1 MEIRKICLI
10 RGNPTDEMPDC
21 MRWRAVVPPLGIM
34 YLAAYLRAKRPGRYE
49 ISLIDAGVEGLDIEA
64 VRRRVGELAP
74 EVVGISGLS
83 AEVPEMSAIASAVR
97 RTLPRTRV
105 VIGGPAC
112 SSDTARLASA
122 PGVDCV
128 VLGEGEETFLELLDA
143 FETESELGGVAGIAF
158 WNGIGMTR
166 TAQRRPI
173 EDLDAMPFPAW
184 DLIDIPAYSEG
195 VINMTYGI
203 YKKKPYMALFTSRG
217 CPYRC
222 TYCHTNFGK
231 KTRFRSPE
239 NVLAEMEYLY
249 RELGVREFHFF
260 DDIFNLDAPRAKRIM
275 DMIVE
280 RGLDVSLSFP
290 NGVRGDIMD
299 EELIVKLARAGTYY
313 MSFAV
318 ETATV
323 RLQKFLKKNNN
334 LQKLKQNI
342 TLARREGIM
351 PLGFF
356 MLGFPGET
364 PEEIDATIDF
374 ACELDLVYAYFFC
387 VVPFEGTE
395 LADQVRARGDTDFE
409 FDGSWTYHGMH
420 TYYTQATGIDLNAYQ
435 RKAYWRFYLSLRRM
449 WYLWWLHPS
458 KWIWFTNGIKWM
470 FNLAITMSQ
479 LGNRLSD
486 RQRFAL
492 ARWHKA

>member
-1 MEIRKICLI
+1 MQIRKICLI
-10 RGNPTDEMPDC
+10 RGNPTDDMPDF

-34 YLAAYLRAKRPGRYE
+34 YLAAWLRERCPERYE
-49 ISLIDAGVEGLDIEA
+49 ISLIDAGVERLDIEA

-74 EVVGISGLS
+74 DVVGISGLS
-83 AEVPEMSAIASAVR
+83 AEVPEMRAIASAVHG
-97 RTLPRTRV
+97 TLPRARI
-105 VIGGPAC
+105 VIGGPAA
-112 SSDTARLASA
+112 SSDTERLARA

-128 VLGEGEETFLELLDA
+128 AIGEGEETFRELLEV
-143 FETESELGGVAGIAF
+143 FEADGEVPKVAGIAY
-158 WNGIGMTR
+158 WDGDRLNK
-166 TAQRRPI
+166 TAHREPI
-173 EDLDAMPFPAW
+173 QDLDAMPFPAW
-184 DLIDIPAYSEG
+184 DLIDIPAYSVG

-203 YKKKPYMALFTSRG
+203 QKKSPYMAVFTSRG

-231 KTRFRSPE
+231 RTRYRSPE
-239 NVLAEMEYLY
+239 NVLAELEYLY
-249 RELGVREFHFF
+249 HSKGVREFHFF
-260 DDIFNLDAPRAKRIM
+260 DDIFNLDQPRAKRIM

-280 RGLDVSLSFP
+280 RGLKVSISFP

-299 EELIVKLARAGTYY
+299 EETIVKFARAGTYY

-318 ETATV
+318 ETAST

-334 LQKLKQNI
+334 LQKMKENI
-342 TLARREGIM
+342 RIASREGIM

-356 MLGFPGET
+356 MIGFPGET
-364 PEEIDATIDF
+364 PEEIEATIDF
-374 ACELDLVYAYFFC
+374 AASLDLVYAYFFC

-395 LADQVRARGDTDFE
+395 LADQVRARGDTEFE

-435 RKAYWRFYLSLRRM
+435 RKAYWKFYLSPRRI
-449 WYLWWLHPS
+449 WHLWRLHPS
-458 KWIWFTNGIKWM
+458 KWVWCTNGVKWL
-470 FNLAITMSQ
+470 FNLAITMGQ
-479 LGNRLSD
+479 LANRLND
-486 RQRFAL
+486 QQRHAL